1 MKLLID
7 SDAFCKLGIAE
18 LLPDALEAL
27 EADFDEC
34 GRLYALP
41 QMLRRGGLRK
51 TYGAEPCERLLAL
64 AASLSAISDSSVDWL
79 DRLTSIPDVDPG
91 EALLFAAAAP
101 GALTVVTGDKRALR
115 GVKDVPGFDAAM
127 AGRIVVLE
135 ALLICLCDRLGAEVV
150 RGRVQPLMATDRTIR
165 VCFSEAGTD
174 PRGPLGS
181 YFRELVAEGHP
192 LILWEPPERGAP

>member
-18 LLPDALEAL
+18 LLPEAL
-27 EADFDEC
+27 GALGVDFDDC
-34 GRLYALP
+34 GRLCALP

-51 TYGAEPCERLLAL
+51 TYGADACERLLAL
-64 AASLSAISDSSVDWL
+64 AAPLSAIPESSLEWL

-101 GALTVVTGDKRALR
+101 SALTVVTGDKRALR
-115 GVKDVPGFDAAM
+115 GLKGVPHFAAAM

-135 ALLICLCDRLGAEVV
+135 ALLILLCDRLGVEVV
-150 RGRVQPLMATDRTIR
+150 RARVQPLMATDKTIR

-174 PRGPLGS
+174 PRGPLRA
-181 YFRELVAEGHP
+181 YFLELVAETHP
-192 LILWEPPERGAP
+192 LILWEPPARGAS